1 MEPELRD
8 WYLATLGIVQ
18 YRLRSADTT
27 CFPANDIALN
37 QQVPGQPAK
46 HVLEAS
52 DDGVKAAQVA
62 IREAPGLPAAI
73 QRPPHSVKLPAENA
87 PPTGAGSDGGAL
99 DRTPDGLPE
108 EPVTF
113 RLACWRPSEDLLV
126 IDSWPT
132 GRGQDP
138 QLLQLLMNILRS
150 VRRLP
155 DSLKP
160 AEFIDWPI
168 PGDRQISEK
177 RGIAAAQ
184 DHVAMFLQGRY
195 EQQSFKWLLAMGD
208 DLRGYL
214 MPHQAQTPSA
224 VRQQLSCGAVAIFT
238 HSLTEMISAPQCKK
252 DVWAAIRFLGQ
263 P

>member
-18 YRLRSADTT
+18 YRLRSADRT
-27 CFPANDIALN
+27 CFAATDAGLN
-37 QQVPGQPAK
+37 EQVNLDAP
-46 HVLEAS
+46 
-52 DDGVKAAQVA
+52 DDGVGAAQEA
-62 IREAPGLPAAI
+62 IKEATGLPGAR
-73 QRPPHSVKLPAENA
+73 QRPPHLVKLPAENEPSA
-87 PPTGAGSDGGAL
+87 SVGSDGGELGKA
-99 DRTPDGLPE
+99 PDGLPE
-108 EPVTF
+108 ELVTF

-126 IDSWPT
+126 IDSWPP

-155 DSLKP
+155 ESLKP

-168 PGDRQISEK
+168 PGDWLMSEK
-177 RGIAAAQ
+177 RGVAAAQ

-195 EQQSFKWLLAMGD
+195 EQQPFKWLLAMGD
-208 DLRGYL
+208 DLHRYL
-214 MPHQAQTPSA
+214 TPDQGQTSA
-224 VRQQLSCGAVAIFT
+224 VRQRLSCGAEAIFT
-238 HSLTEMISAPQCKK
+238 HSLTSMISAPQCKK

-263 P
+263 S

>member
-8 WYLATLGIVQ
+8 WYLATLGVVQ
-18 YRLRSADTT
+18 YRLRSADTA
-27 CFPANDIALN
+27 CFAASDAALN
-37 QQVPGQPAK
+37 EQVKAQAAEP
-46 HVLEAS
+46 VLDAP
-52 DDGVKAAQVA
+52 DDGVIAAQVA
-62 IREAPGLPAAI
+62 VKEATGLPGAR
-73 QRPPHSVKLPAENA
+73 QRPPHSVKLPAENEPSA
-87 PPTGAGSDGGAL
+87 SVGSDGGELGKA
-99 DRTPDGLPE
+99 PDGLPE

-126 IDSWPT
+126 IDSWPP

-155 DSLKP
+155 ESLKP

-168 PGDRQISEK
+168 PGDWLMSEK
-177 RGIAAAQ
+177 RGVAAAQ

-195 EQQSFKWLLAMGD
+195 EQQPFKWLLAMGD
-208 DLRGYL
+208 DLHRYL
-214 MPHQAQTPSA
+214 IPHQSQRPSA
-224 VRQQLSCGAVAIFT
+224 VRQRLSCGAEAIFT
-238 HSLTEMISAPQCKK
+238 HSLTNMISAPQCKK